1 MAGKKY
7 SLWRLAGKA
16 ILRLPPGEIKQ
27 TRSTVKTT
35 MLRRSTE
42 TREVKQ
48 SSIERP
54 EGLTKARMGWGSD
67 VVAEVTRRLNLK
79 YIALV
84 PGASYRGFHDS
95 IVNYLGNENPQM
107 VICLH
112 EEHAVSI
119 ADGYGKVTEEPMAVA
134 LHANVGLMHACMPI
148 FNAWCDR
155 TPMIIFGATG
165 PVDAHRRRPWIDWIH
180 TAKDQAAIVRDYTKW
195 DDQPASP
202 QAAVESLL
210 RANQITRTAPRGPV
224 YICLDA
230 ALQEAPLTERVAV
243 PDPAR
248 FAPPPVPAVPRAA
261 VLKALQAMTKAK
273 FPLILMGRVSRR
285 QSDWDRRVRFAEAI
299 SAAVLTSS
307 NDPAAFPTT
316 HHLHVAAPC
325 LRPNKAAT
333 ELIQKADLVIS
344 LDWLDLAG
352 LFRMSLGVA
361 PTQEP
366 AEKTIIHCSMDS
378 VRTNGWSMDHQALPA
393 VDMPIFV
400 EPDQFVAQMLEELE
414 SKRMPKMR
422 VRPEIK
428 RLAHWSQAPIR
439 KSAQRAGEQMTLW
452 DMAMTVREFAK
463 NRSVTFARLPI
474 GWPGEAYEFDGP
486 LSFLGND
493 GGGAVG
499 TGPGHSV
506 GAALALKNTD
516 RLTIGILGDGDYL
529 MGVTALWTASHFD
542 IPMMI
547 VVADNRSYFN
557 DEMHQERVAQ
567 MRSRPAQN
575 RWIGQRIDDP
585 RVDLVAMARAQ
596 GFDSEDPVS
605 TTEALAAALKR
616 GAEVVAKGG
625 RYFIDSV
632 VQPGYADSGPDQR
645 ANIVKKA

>member
-1 MAGKKY
+1 MKT
-7 SLWRLAGKA
+7 
-16 ILRLPPGEIKQ
+16 Q
-27 TRSTVKTT
+27 TARTT
-35 MLRRSTE
+35 TE
-42 TREVKQ
+42 TKTRHSNKSQ
-48 SSIERP
+48 IDRP
-54 EGLTKARMGWGSD
+54 ENLGKPQMKWGSD
-67 VVAEVTRRLNLK
+67 VVAEVARRLDLK

-95 IVNYLGNENPQM
+95 IVNYLGNSNPQM

-134 LHANVGLMHACMPI
+134 LHANVGLMHASMPI

-155 TPMIIFGATG
+155 TPMVIFGATG

-180 TAKDQAAIVRDYTKW
+180 TSKDQASIVRDYTKW
-195 DDQPASP
+195 DDQPASA
-202 QAAVESLL
+202 QAAVESVL
-210 RANQITRTAPRGPV
+210 RANQITRSAPYGPV

-230 ALQEAPLTERVAV
+230 GLQESSLTEEISI

-248 FAPPPVPAVPRAA
+248 FAPAPSPAAPRDS
-261 VLKALQAMTKAK
+261 VLKALKAIDKAK
-273 FPLILMGRVSRR
+273 FPLILMGRVSRK
-285 QSDWDRRVRFAEAI
+285 QADWDRRVRFAEAI
-299 SAAVLTSS
+299 GAAVVTSS

-316 HHLHVAAPC
+316 HPLHFAAPC
-325 LRPNKAAT
+325 LRPSKTAT
-333 ELIQKADLVIS
+333 ALIEKADLIIS

-352 LFRMSLGVA
+352 VFRLSLGTA
-361 PTQEP
+361 QTQNP
-366 AEKTIIHCSMDS
+366 ADKTVIHCSVDS
-378 VRTNGWSMDHQALPA
+378 VRTNGWSMDHQALAA
-393 VDMPIFV
+393 VDVPIFA
-400 EPDQFVAQMLEELE
+400 EPDQFVAQMLDELDAR
-414 SKRMPKMR
+414 KMPKDKT
-422 VRPEIK
+422 RPEMK
-428 RLAHWSQAPIR
+428 NLPHWNDVPMG
-439 KSAQRAGEQMTLW
+439 KSSPTRGQPMTLW

-463 NRSVTFARLPI
+463 KRPVTFARLPI

-486 LSFLGND
+486 LSFMGND

-499 TGPGHSV
+499 TGPGHTI
-506 GAALALKNTD
+506 GAALALKDKD
-516 RLTIGILGDGDYL
+516 RLTVGVLGDGDYL
-529 MGVTALWTASHFD
+529 MGVSALWTASHFE
-542 IPMMI
+542 IPVMI

-596 GFDSEDPVS
+596 GFESEDPIS
-605 TTEALAAALKR
+605 TTEALAKALKR
-616 GAEVVAKGG
+616 GAEIVAKGG

-645 ANIVKKA
+645 AGEGKKS

>member
-1 MAGKKY
+1 M
-7 SLWRLAGKA
+7 
-16 ILRLPPGEIKQ
+16 
-27 TRSTVKTT
+27 KTT
-35 MLRRSTE
+35 IARGATQRKNRRSNKL
-42 TREVKQ
+42 RVDM
-48 SSIERP
+48 P
-54 EGLTKARMGWGSD
+54 ELLGKPRMGWGSD
-67 VVAEVTRRLNLK
+67 VVAEVTRRLDLK

-95 IVNYLGNENPQM
+95 VVNYLGNENPQM

-134 LHANVGLMHACMPI
+134 LHANVGLMHASMPI

-180 TAKDQAAIVRDYTKW
+180 TSKDQASIVRDYTKW

-202 QAAVESLL
+202 QAAVESVL

-224 YICLDA
+224 YICLDVG
-230 ALQEAPLTERVAV
+230 LQESPLTERISV

-248 FAPPPVPAVPRAA
+248 FAPAPSPAAPQAS
-261 VLKALQAMTKAK
+261 VLQALQAIDKAK
-273 FPLILMGRVSRR
+273 FPLILMGRVSRK
-285 QSDWDRRVRFAEAI
+285 QADWDRRVRFAEAI
-299 SAAVLTSS
+299 GAAVLTST

-316 HHLHVAAPC
+316 HPLHFAAPC
-325 LRPNKAAT
+325 LRPSKAAT
-333 ELIQKADLVIS
+333 ALIEKADLIIS

-352 LFRMSLGVA
+352 IFRMSLGA
-361 PTQEP
+361 AQTQNP
-366 AEKTIIHCSMDS
+366 AEKTIIHCSVDS
-378 VRTNGWSMDHQALPA
+378 IRTNGWSMDHQALAA
-393 VDMPIFV
+393 VDNPIFA
-400 EPDQFVAQMLEELE
+400 EPDQFVAQMLDELDA
-414 SKRMPKMR
+414 KKTAKIKT
-422 VRPEIK
+422 RPEMK
-428 RLAHWSQAPIR
+428 NLAHWNDATMS
-439 KSAQRAGEQMTLW
+439 KSSPARGQPMSLW

-463 NRSVTFARLPI
+463 KHPVTFARLPI
-474 GWPGEAYEFDGP
+474 GWPEEAYEFDGP
-486 LSFLGND
+486 LSFMGND

-499 TGPGHSV
+499 TGPGHTI
-506 GAALALKNTD
+506 GAALALKDTD
-516 RLTIGILGDGDYL
+516 RLTIGVLGDGDYL
-529 MGVTALWTASHFD
+529 MGVSALWTASHFE
-542 IPMMI
+542 IPVMI

-596 GFDSEDPVS
+596 GFDSEEPVS
-605 TTEALAAALKR
+605 TVEALAKALKR
-616 GAEVVAKGG
+616 GAEIVANSG

-645 ANIVKKA
+645 AGDGKKG

>member
-1 MAGKKY
+1 
-7 SLWRLAGKA
+7 
-16 ILRLPPGEIKQ
+16 
-27 TRSTVKTT
+27 VKTQIART
-35 MLRRSTE
+35 TTE
-42 TREVKQ
+42 TKNRQ
-48 SSIERP
+48 SNKSQIDRP
-54 EGLTKARMGWGSD
+54 ENLGKPQMKWGSD
-67 VVAEVTRRLNLK
+67 VAAEVTRRLNLK

-95 IVNYLGNENPQM
+95 IVNYLGNTNPQM

-134 LHANVGLMHACMPI
+134 LHANVGLMHASMPI

-180 TAKDQAAIVRDYTKW
+180 TSKDQASIVRDYTKW

-202 QAAVESLL
+202 QAVVESVL
-210 RANQITRTAPRGPV
+210 RANQITRSAPYGPV

-230 ALQEAPLTERVAV
+230 GLQESSLTEEISIPDAV
-243 PDPAR
+243 R
-248 FAPPPVPAVPRAA
+248 FAPAPSPAAPQDS
-261 VLKALQAMTKAK
+261 VLKALKAIDKAK
-273 FPLILMGRVSRR
+273 FPLILMGRVSRK
-285 QSDWDRRVRFAEAI
+285 QADWDRRVRFAEAI
-299 SAAVLTSS
+299 GAAVLTSS

-316 HHLHVAAPC
+316 HPLHFAAPC
-325 LRPNKAAT
+325 LRPSKAAT
-333 ELIQKADLVIS
+333 ALIEKADLIIS

-352 LFRMSLGVA
+352 VLRLSLGA
-361 PTQEP
+361 AQTQDP
-366 AEKTIIHCSMDS
+366 ADKTIIHCSVDS
-378 VRTNGWSMDHQALPA
+378 VRTNGWSMDHQALAA
-393 VDMPIFV
+393 VDVPIFAD
-400 EPDQFVAQMLEELE
+400 PDQFVAQMLEELDA
-414 SKRMPKMR
+414 KKTTK
-422 VRPEIK
+422 VKTRPEMQN
-428 RLAHWSQAPIR
+428 LPHWNNGPIA
-439 KSAQRAGEQMTLW
+439 KSSPARGQPMTLW

-463 NRSVTFARLPI
+463 NRPVTFARLPI

-486 LSFLGND
+486 LSFMGND

-499 TGPGHSV
+499 TGPGHTI
-506 GAALALKNTD
+506 GAALALKDMD
-516 RLTIGILGDGDYL
+516 RLTIGVLGDGDYL
-529 MGVTALWTASHFD
+529 MGVSALWTASHFE
-542 IPMMI
+542 IPVMI

-567 MRSRPAQN
+567 MRSRPPQN

-596 GFDSEDPVS
+596 GFDSEEPVS
-605 TTEALAAALKR
+605 TTEALAKALKR
-616 GAEVVAKGG
+616 GAEIVAKGG

-645 ANIVKKA
+645 AADKKQN

>member
-1 MAGKKY
+1 MKTT
-7 SLWRLAGKA
+7 
-16 ILRLPPGEIKQ
+16 IV
-27 TRSTVKTT
+27 TRSSQRKN
-35 MLRRSTE
+35 RRSNKS
-42 TREVKQ
+42 RVDM
-48 SSIERP
+48 P
-54 EGLTKARMGWGSD
+54 ELLGKPSMGWGSD
-67 VVAEVTRRLNLK
+67 VVAEVTRRLDLK

-95 IVNYLGNENPQM
+95 VVNYLGNENPQM

-134 LHANVGLMHACMPI
+134 LHANVGLMHASMPI

-180 TAKDQAAIVRDYTKW
+180 TSKDQASIVRDYTKW

-202 QAAVESLL
+202 QAAVESVL
-210 RANQITRTAPRGPV
+210 RANQITRTAPCGPV
-224 YICLDA
+224 YICLDVG
-230 ALQEAPLTERVAV
+230 LQESPLTERISI

-248 FAPPPVPAVPRAA
+248 FGPAPSPAAPQAS
-261 VLKALQAMTKAK
+261 VLQVLQAIDRAK
-273 FPLILMGRVSRR
+273 FPLILMGRVSRK
-285 QSDWDRRVRFAEAI
+285 QADWDRRVRFAEAI
-299 SAAVLTSS
+299 GAAVLTSS

-316 HHLHVAAPC
+316 HPLHFAAPC
-325 LRPNKAAT
+325 LRPSKAAT
-333 ELIQKADLVIS
+333 ALIEKADLIIS

-352 LFRMSLGVA
+352 IFRMSLGA
-361 PTQEP
+361 AQTQNP
-366 AEKTIIHCSMDS
+366 AEKTIIHCSVDS
-378 VRTNGWSMDHQALPA
+378 VRTNGWSMDHQALAA
-393 VDMPIFV
+393 VDNPIFA
-400 EPDQFVAQMLEELE
+400 EPDQFVAQMLDEMDA
-414 SKRMPKMR
+414 KKT
-422 VRPEIK
+422 VKIKARPEMK
-428 RLAHWSQAPIR
+428 NLAHWNDATIS
-439 KSAQRAGEQMTLW
+439 KSSPKRGQPMSLW

-463 NRSVTFARLPI
+463 KQPVTFARLPI

-486 LSFLGND
+486 LSFIGND

-499 TGPGHSV
+499 TGPGHTI
-506 GAALALKNTD
+506 GAALALKDTD
-516 RLTIGILGDGDYL
+516 RLTIGVLGDGDYL
-529 MGVTALWTASHFD
+529 MGVSALWTASHFE
-542 IPMMI
+542 IPVMI

-596 GFDSEDPVS
+596 GFASEEPVS
-605 TTEALAAALKR
+605 TVEALAKALKR
-616 GAEVVAKGG
+616 GAEIVANGG

-645 ANIVKKA
+645 AGDGKKG